1 MTGPAEERRSWTR
14 QIMGLPISIHRRGPG
29 ADDGFVERIFDD
41 LHGVDA
47 MFSTY
52 RVDSALSRLNKGELL
67 ESEMPAP
74 FAIVMRL
81 AGEFRNLTDGA
92 FDVRFSKELD
102 PSGLVKGWATEA
114 AARWLPSDAYLN
126 AGGDMVIKSP
136 RLPWRVGIEHPADP
150 AGLVAVLS
158 VRNLAVATSGTTH
171 RGNHIFDP
179 RTGRPSAG
187 LRQVTVVGPTLTEAD
202 VWATALIARGL
213 RIFDRTDPLLQRLM
227 RRGFDALMMTDEGEL
242 TSTGGF
248 GFYCAADF
256 PLDRAVGMQRHQDRP
271 GATRSDPGL

>member
-29 ADDGFVERIFDD
+29 DDGFVERIFDD

-52 RVDSALSRLNKGELL
+52 RVDSALSRLNRGELL
-67 ESEMPAP
+67 ESEMPAA
-74 FAIVMRL
+74 FAVVMRL

-136 RLPWRVGIEHPADP
+136 RSPWRVGIEHPADP

-179 RTGRPSAG
+179 RTGPA
-187 LRQVTVVGPTLTEAD
+187 LRWTPPGDRRRSDTH
-202 VWATALIARGL
+202 RG
-213 RIFDRTDPLLQRLM
+213 RRLGY
-227 RRGFDALMMTDEGEL
+227 R
-242 TSTGGF
+242 S
-248 GFYCAADF
+248 
-256 PLDRAVGMQRHQDRP
+256 DRP
-271 GATRSDPGL
+271 GAPHLRPHRSTARTIDATRIRRPDDDG